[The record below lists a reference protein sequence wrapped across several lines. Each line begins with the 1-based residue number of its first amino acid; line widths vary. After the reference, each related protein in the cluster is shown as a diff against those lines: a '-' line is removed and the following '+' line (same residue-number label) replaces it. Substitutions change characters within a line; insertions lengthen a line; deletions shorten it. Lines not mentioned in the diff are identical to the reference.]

1 MFILPVLLKELECV
15 WINYSHLEFLVDR
28 CCGLS
33 TAVATAEEQPLP
45 VTAVILSIFTITSL
59 ALPCPYPCAVNSR
72 AIALAT
78 SLAAAVGSH
87 G

>member
-1 MFILPVLLKELECV
+1 MFILPILLKELVCV

-33 TAVATAEEQPLP
+33 TPVATAEEQPLP
-45 VTAVILSIFTITSL
+45 VTAVILSIFTITAL
-59 ALPCPYPCAVNSR
+59 GLPCPCPYTVNSR

-78 SLAAAVGSH
+78 SLAAIVGSY